1 MGMLACYVEADVE
14 LLDSLKELDEDELF
28 EKVEELEE
36 DETLEKL
43 ELDKMWDGIH
53 FLLTGTSA
61 ASPVKGNE
69 KSEAILGENTFLDDE
84 DTDYIAYSYPD
95 KVEKIVKV
103 FEKLDMKELGEL
115 YNPSQFAQNGIYPD
129 IWMREDE
136 AELRQELIE
145 NIVEVKEFYQR
156 LLCKKKGV
164 IVSIY

>member
-14 LLDSLKELDEDELF
+14 LLDSLKELDEDELL
-28 EKVEELEE
+28 EKVE
-36 DETLEKL
+36 
-43 ELDKMWDGIH
+43 
-53 FLLTGTSA
+53 
-61 ASPVKGNE
+61 
-69 KSEAILGENTFLDDE
+69 
-84 DTDYIAYSYPD
+84 
-95 KVEKIVKV
+95 
-103 FEKLDMKELGEL
+103 EL
-115 YNPSQFAQNGIYPD
+115 YNPSQFAQNGIYPH